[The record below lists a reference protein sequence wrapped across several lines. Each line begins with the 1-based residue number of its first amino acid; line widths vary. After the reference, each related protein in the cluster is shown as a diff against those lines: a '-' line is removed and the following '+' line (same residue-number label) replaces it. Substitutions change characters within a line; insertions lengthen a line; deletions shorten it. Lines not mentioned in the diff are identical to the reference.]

1 MSEPGWSA
9 QYQSARHTDNM
20 TGYRD
25 FVEVGFRINN
35 ITVAIRLPHVRLR
48 RFWRKKKTQITSLS
62 SSSSSS
68 SPSSSSSSSSED
80 WIRDFHAR
88 YNPLQTERSPYTTS
102 TPVRTHITT
111 QTLNLTGV
119 KIYEDFEDLEGILE
133 ETDTSFDVV
142 NVNNIVIAKAVFP
155 TLRSHKNSIP

>member
-1 MSEPGWSA
+1 M
-9 QYQSARHTDNM
+9 
-20 TGYRD
+20 
-25 FVEVGFRINN
+25 VEN
-35 ITVAIRLPHVRLR
+35 ISLNLPVLSTTVSMVASLSMELALNTKNVIL
-48 RFWRKKKTQITSLS
+48 WRKKKTQITSLS

-102 TPVRTHITT
+102 TPVRTHITAP
-111 QTLNLTGV
+111 TLNLTGV

>member
-1 MSEPGWSA
+1 
-9 QYQSARHTDNM
+9 M

-25 FVEVGFRINN
+25 FVELGFRINN

-68 SPSSSSSSSSED
+68 SSTSSSSED

-88 YNPLQTERSPYTTS
+88 YNPLHTERSPYTTS
-102 TPVRTHITT
+102 TPVRTHITAP
-111 QTLNLTGV
+111 TLNLTGV
-119 KIYEDFEDLEGILE
+119 KIYEDYEDLAGLSE
-133 ETDTSFDVV
+133 ETDASFDVV

-155 TLRSHKNSIP
+155 TLRSHKNSIA